1 MKTLIINSATAIKDG
16 ETFGKMELSV
26 SECGNHI
33 LVDNYTF
40 CDTAGDDISMLDVKN
55 SDLLDTYL
63 DRKGISLQQ
72 GVEAVIK
79 AMDDTTGVYKI
90 DSFTGVNLE
99 YYYWLND
106 DAMPLFIKQLRKLV
120 GELVNDK
127 APKVVA
133 ASKFIGNNGVHTELK
148 FVIADD
154 YTAVSEHGYIYEIVR
169 DEKDLAAGVFEVYQ
183 SECGLYFNYNEDSKI
198 QDHTDD
204 AYKTA
209 FAMAFMEKISYERI
223 KYLNADFIDDLGEA
237 IDGCGVF
244 GVTFFDD
251 EVDSYFDIFV
261 NDDFAWYSINV
272 K

>member
-16 ETFGKMELSV
+16 ETFGEMELSV

-99 YYYWLND
+99 YYYWLD
-106 DAMPLFIKQLRKLV
+106 DNALQSFIKQLRKLV
-120 GELVNDK
+120 GELINDK

-183 SECGLYFNYNEDSKI
+183 SECGLYFNYNEDGEI

-204 AYKTA
+204 TDKSM
-209 FAMAFMEKISYERI
+209 FAMAFMEKTTYNRMKTE
-223 KYLNADFIDDLGEA
+223 NADLIDSVGEA
-237 IDGCGVF
+237 IDECGMF
-244 GVTFFDD
+244 NVTFFDD
-251 EVDSYFDIFV
+251 EVDNYFDFFV
-261 NDDFAWYSINV
+261 NDDFAWYAINI